1 MIVAQRRAVIPEPE
15 SPVVAEPM
23 WHVPV
28 AMDAHVV
35 MTRRVVAIVGA
46 VVCRCDLG
54 GAQTKAAN
62 NGKGAD

>member
-1 MIVAQRRAVIPEPE
+1 
-15 SPVVAEPM
+15 M